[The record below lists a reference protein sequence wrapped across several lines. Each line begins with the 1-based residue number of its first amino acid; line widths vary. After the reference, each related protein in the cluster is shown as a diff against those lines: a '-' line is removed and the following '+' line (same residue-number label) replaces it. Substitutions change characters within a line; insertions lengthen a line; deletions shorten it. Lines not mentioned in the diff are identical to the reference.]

1 MPFQRPGPLKRG
13 KTVGVMNRNRFLGAG
28 AGAALSFGSVAL
40 ASASEV
46 VPGGRQFVEPHS
58 AFDERAFDAE
68 LGRPADIRQLWEN
81 LSFKPSVFNGVKNAL
96 NGLHFGFAYPAS
108 AVAIALANHGPS
120 SAYNFTDHI
129 WAKYR
134 IGEFFG
140 LKDASGTLI
149 AHNVF
154 LARKNPADG
163 PRDPNDLSSPY
174 QDTSIEALQ
183 SRGVV
188 FLACHTAIEETSRAL
203 VKAGHAAAGMSG
215 SDVAADILTH
225 LIPGAVVV
233 PSMVATIAVLQARL
247 RYTYITQS

>member
-1 MPFQRPGPLKRG
+1 
-13 KTVGVMNRNRFLGAG
+13 MNRNHFLGAG
-28 AGAALSFGSVAL
+28 AGAALSLGGVAL

-46 VPGGRQFVEPHS
+46 VPGGRQLVEPHA
-58 AFDERAFDAE
+58 AFDARAFDAQ
-68 LGRPADIRQLWEN
+68 LGRPAEIRQVWEN

-108 AVAIALANHGPS
+108 GVAIALANHGPS
-120 SAYNFTDHI
+120 SAYNFSDDV

-140 LKDASGTLI
+140 LKDASGTPI
-149 AHNVF
+149 VRNVF
-154 LARKNPADG
+154 LARKNPSDG

-174 QDTSIEALQ
+174 QDTSMEALQ

-188 FLACHTAIEETSRAL
+188 TLTCHTAVEEISRAL
-203 VKAGHAAAGMSG
+203 VKAGNAPAGMSG

-233 PSMVATIAVLQARL
+233 PSMVATIAVLQARF